1 MRSEGPSMKAS
12 ALARSDPKLLSEL
25 IGLES
30 GEQKAWNVDE
40 LGAVLRHQ
48 LSAPMNFH
56 LSGLD
61 KGVAARL
68 ATLAD
73 SQQLLLKSFSD
84 LLLHPNPPLEL
95 LKLVKDFAK
104 FSSSHPD
111 SPLPQAVAYV
121 LYYAAIVA
129 ARVSCGQRITTLDD
143 ASLRQSLELTL
154 TRPWLEESV
163 RALLQRGIALLDES
177 R

>member
-1 MRSEGPSMKAS
+1 MKPYKLEKA
-12 ALARSDPKLLSEL
+12 DPGLLSEL
-25 IGLES
+25 IGLEA
-30 GEQKAWNVDE
+30 GQQKAWNADE

-56 LSGLD
+56 LNGLD

-68 ATLAD
+68 STLAD

-84 LLLHPNPPLEL
+84 LLLHPHPPLEL

-104 FSSSHPD
+104 FSASHPD
-111 SPLPQAVAYV
+111 SPLPEDIAYV

-129 ARVSCGQRITTLDD
+129 ARVSCGQRITALDD
-143 ASLRQSLELTL
+143 ASLRQSLESTL
-154 TRPWLEESV
+154 ARPWLDESM
-163 RALLQRGIALLDES
+163 RGLLQRGMYAIDEL